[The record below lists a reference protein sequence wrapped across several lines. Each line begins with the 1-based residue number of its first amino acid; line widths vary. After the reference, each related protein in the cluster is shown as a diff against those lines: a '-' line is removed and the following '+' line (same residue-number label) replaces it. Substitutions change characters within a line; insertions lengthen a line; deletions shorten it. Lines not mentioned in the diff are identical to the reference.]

1 MQRNLFISFSFF
13 ILALININATS
24 KIPTPTNTANTL
36 SVQKIITR
44 ADIEKKIGRRFTFKE
59 RVSWLLIKN
68 KINNPDTTEKKPMS
82 KASKILLVLGA
93 AALIGYLIFGVLGVL
108 GIFFGFTLLN
118 INFNA
123 SSKEPKDLEY
133 THEYFI
139 EKEKNLIDPYQP
151 NQTIKTTKEEEKMLN
166 QKIKDAETAKR
177 QETSKKVLLIIL
189 TVVLGIALGLLIFGF
204 IFSEFI
210 KILLGVR

>member
-1 MQRNLFISFSFF
+1 
-13 ILALININATS
+13 
-24 KIPTPTNTANTL
+24 
-36 SVQKIITR
+36 
-44 ADIEKKIGRRFTFKE
+44 
-59 RVSWLLIKN
+59 
-68 KINNPDTTEKKPMS
+68 MS

-118 INFNA
+118 INFND